1 MSTAL
6 RSLVITHAG
15 GTRVLPSY
23 TVANRTR
30 LFAVT
35 LESTRGTVRQT
46 RVIGDRL
53 ENPSE
58 LTVTAFIQEAS
69 QAASYVRAYDV
80 IDECESASSVSY
92 HEGVQVVDGIVGASV
107 TPDGLGVRLTL
118 RFAPVSAAFQP
129 LLTADNTTILSDSTL
144 VSVDATVVP

>member
-1 MSTAL
+1 VSAL

-30 LFAVT
+30 SFAVS
-35 LESTRGTVRQT
+35 LETARGSGRRT
-46 RVIGDRL
+46 RVLGDRL

-58 LTVTAFIQEAS
+58 LTVTAFIQEAT

-80 IDECESASSVSY
+80 VDECESASSVSY

-118 RFAPVSAAFQP
+118 RFAPTSAALEP
-129 LLTADNTTILSDSTL
+129 LLTADNTTVLSDSTL
-144 VSVDATVVP
+144 VSVDATVLP